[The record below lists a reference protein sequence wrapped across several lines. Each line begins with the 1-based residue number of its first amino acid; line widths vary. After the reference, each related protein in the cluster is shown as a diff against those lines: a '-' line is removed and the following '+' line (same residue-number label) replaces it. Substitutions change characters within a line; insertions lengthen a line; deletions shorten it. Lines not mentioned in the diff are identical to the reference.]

1 MVLLVR
7 SAAFKTSTTNYSAE
21 YTPRERIQ
29 TVPCSAKA
37 ELATRT
43 NASSSNFII
52 ANLAPQ
58 EALVGSSCSLHVNRM
73 SLHSI
78 GEFV

>member
-43 NASSSNFII
+43 NASSNFII

-73 SLHSI
+73 SLHFI